1 MKPRD
6 IVKTVGCIF
15 IALGLFIV
23 IGSLY
28 INIRQQAMK
37 KSAIAEFKNRVVAS
51 ETILEEHPIDGT
63 TSELTE
69 GALQGGSAAVEGD
82 ILYML
87 RIPCIDS
94 ENPVREGV
102 SAGVLADSLGHEP
115 DTAYIGEGGNC
126 VIAGHRNYSFGS
138 FFNRLNEVKEGD
150 MIYVD
155 TATDSYS
162 YTVVEIKV
170 VEPEDLS
177 VLEPTDTE
185 TLTLYTCTPLYLATH
200 RLVIIA
206 NRIED

>member
-1 MKPRD
+1 
-6 IVKTVGCIF
+6 
-15 IALGLFIV
+15 
-23 IGSLY
+23 
-28 INIRQQAMK
+28 MK
-37 KSAIAEFKNRVVAS
+37 KSAIAEFKNMVAAS
-51 ETILEEHPIDGT
+51 EAVPEEHPIDDV

-69 GALQGGSAAVEGD
+69 VASQGSSAAVEGD

-162 YTVVEIKV
+162 YKVVSVKV

-206 NRIED
+206 NRIDD